1 MNAVS
6 VASNFIV
13 FEGKT
18 KYILDHPTT
27 RKYAKDILDAL
38 SVRDRWRKIR
48 KPFSNVI
55 HVCYST
61 NINKNSYRMC
71 PIRLFQIK
79 VAYITLYEYFFIMKS
94 YISSLFFVLCWLI
107 FCILSVFTQETS
119 ICMYVDI
126 VCEHRGDIVCDLYF
140 CFDTLHS
147 MWFIHN
153 FALCSFLAFRYK
165 SSLCRYFIVSDH
177 GTAEQ

>member
-1 MNAVS
+1 M
-6 VASNFIV
+6 
-13 FEGKT
+13 
-18 KYILDHPTT
+18 DHPTT
-27 RKYAKDILDAL
+27 RKYAKDILDTL

-61 NINKNSYRMC
+61 NINKNYYRMC

-94 YISSLFFVLCWLI
+94 NISSLFSVLCWLI

-119 ICMYVDI
+119 ICMYVGI

-153 FALCSFLAFRYK
+153 FALCVL
-165 SSLCRYFIVSDH
+165 SSPLGINHLYAVIL
-177 GTAEQ
+177 